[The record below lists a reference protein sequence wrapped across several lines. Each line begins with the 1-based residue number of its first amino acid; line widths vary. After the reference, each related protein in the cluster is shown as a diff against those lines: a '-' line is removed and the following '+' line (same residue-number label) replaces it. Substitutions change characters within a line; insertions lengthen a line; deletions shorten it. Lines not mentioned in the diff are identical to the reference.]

1 MKNQTIVIIGAN
13 SEIAKALSLQVIA
26 GAKNNDNTQLIVI
39 SRELEFYQQESFLQ
53 LPSACLNTIN
63 VNSYEE
69 SEINLAVKK
78 IDLIAM
84 FEITQIY
91 ICHGLLHNEQL
102 QPEKRLE
109 DFSPEAFTKILTVNT
124 ITPMLWLKNLT
135 PILSDKGDCKIVV
148 FTARVGSISDNRL
161 GGWYS
166 YRSSKAAMNMLLTST
181 AVELARR
188 AKNIKLISFH
198 PGTTD
203 SPLSKPFQKNV
214 PKGKLFTS
222 QFVAKQL
229 LNIVEH
235 TQLDGKASYLDW
247 EGKSIP
253 W

>member
-1 MKNQTIVIIGAN
+1 MKNQTIVIIGAS
-13 SEIAKALSLQVIA
+13 SEVAKALSIQVISTTT
-26 GAKNNDNTQLIVI
+26 NDIQLIVI
-39 SRELEFYQQESFLQ
+39 SRDIEFYQQERFQ
-53 LPSACLNTIN
+53 QIPSVTLNAISVEN
-63 VNSYEE
+63 YQE

-78 IDLIAM
+78 IDAIAL
-84 FEITQIY
+84 FEITNVFV
-91 ICHGLLHNEQL
+91 CHGVLHNKHC

-109 DFSPEAFTKILTVNT
+109 DFSPEAFTQILTANT
-124 ITPMLWLKNLT
+124 ITPMLWLKYLT
-135 PILSDKGDCKIVV
+135 PIVSGKGDCKIVV

-166 YRSSKAAMNMLLTST
+166 YRASKAAMNMLLTST

-188 AKNIKLISFH
+188 AKNVKLISFH

-222 QFVAKQL
+222 EFVAKQL
-229 LNIVEH
+229 LSIVENTH
-235 TQLDGKASYLDW
+235 IDGKASYLDW
-247 EGKSIP
+247 EGKEIP